1 MLNGIASR
9 VGDTQFLFSL
19 LVAVAAMA
27 TVLTVAL
34 PLVMPADNLSRRMK
48 AVSTERDRLRSR
60 ERARLAGEKKGLREK
75 PKTYMLRI
83 VENLNLRKWFG
94 TDKIPAQ
101 LAAAGYRGE
110 KAEIAFLFFKLVT
123 PAILFTVAL
132 TYLFALFTQW
142 PFFYR
147 VAGAIAA
154 AYLGIKGPD
163 LYLSNVTTKRRHSLK
178 RAFTNTLDLMLICV
192 ESGMSIEH
200 AIRKVGVEI
209 GNESV
214 AMAEELTLTAAELSY
229 LSDRRQAYEN
239 LAIRTGT
246 DLIKAVASAL
256 SQAEQYGTPMGTAL
270 RVLAQESRDTRMLE
284 AEKKAASL
292 PPKLTVPMII
302 FFLPVL
308 FAVIGTPAIIQIMG
322 QMH

>member
-1 MLNGIASR
+1 MFDDLASR
-9 VGDTQFLFSL
+9 LGDTQFLFSL

-48 AVSTERDRLRSR
+48 AVATERGRLRAR
-60 ERARLAGEKKGLREK
+60 ERDRLAGEKKGLREK

-101 LAAAGYRGE
+101 LASAGYRGE

-123 PAILFTVAL
+123 PAAFFTATVV
-132 TYLFALFTQW
+132 YLFAIGGQW
-142 PFFYR
+142 PLLYR
-147 VAGAIAA
+147 IGGGLAA

-163 LYLSNVTTKRRHSLK
+163 LYLSNVTAKRRTSLK
-178 RAFTNTLDLMLICV
+178 RAFPNMLDLLLICV

-200 AIRKVGVEI
+200 AIRKVGAEI
-209 GNESV
+209 GNESIP
-214 AMAEELTLTAAELSY
+214 MAEELTLTAAELSY

-239 LAIRTGT
+239 LAARTGT
-246 DLIKAVASAL
+246 EYIKAIVSAL
-256 SQAEQYGTPMGTAL
+256 TQAEQYGTPMGTAL
-270 RVLAQESRDTRMLE
+270 RVLAQESRDIRMLE

-292 PPKLTVPMII
+292 PPKLTVPMIV

-308 FAVIGTPAIIQIMG
+308 FAVIGAPAIIQNMAT
-322 QMH
+322 MH